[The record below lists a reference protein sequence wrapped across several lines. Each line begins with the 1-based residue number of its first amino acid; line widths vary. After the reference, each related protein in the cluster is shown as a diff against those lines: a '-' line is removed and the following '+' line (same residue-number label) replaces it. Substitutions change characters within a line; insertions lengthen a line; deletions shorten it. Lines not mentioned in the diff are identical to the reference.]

1 MAFKEKSEKALLAMS
16 KEEQIKYWEEFQ
28 TYYKEQKKKIQK
40 KQNERAAAEKQK
52 NRKKT
57 NHARFV
63 LFGELIKHQEIK
75 DFIKKLSEQNSFSEK
90 DKADIN
96 LLMKDLK
103 WEIEFKGD
111 LKNE

>member
-16 KEEQIKYWEEFQ
+16 KEEQIAYWQEFQ
-28 TYYKEQKKKIQK
+28 AYYKEQKKKIQK

-63 LFGELIKHQEIK
+63 LFGELIKHDEIK
-75 DFIKKLSEQNSFSEK
+75 TFIKKLSEQNSFSEK

-96 LLMKDLK
+96 LLMNDLNWDIK
-103 WEIEFKGD
+103 F
-111 LKNE
+111 

>member
-16 KEEQIKYWEEFQ
+16 KEEQIAYWQEFQ
-28 TYYKEQKKKIQK
+28 NYYKEQKKKIQK

-63 LFGELIKHQEIK
+63 LFGEMIKHQGIK
-75 DFIKKLSEQNSFSEK
+75 DFIKKMSEQNSFSEK
-90 DKADIN
+90 DKHDIN
-96 LLMKDLK
+96 LLMNDLNWDIK
-103 WEIEFKGD
+103 F
-111 LKNE
+111 

>member
-16 KEEQIKYWEEFQ
+16 KEEQIAYWQEFQ
-28 TYYKEQKKKIQK
+28 NYYKEQKKKIQK

-63 LFGELIKHQEIK
+63 LFGELIKHDGIK
-75 DFIKKLSEQNSFSEK
+75 TFIKKLSEQNSFSEK

-96 LLMKDLK
+96 LLMNDLNWDIK
-103 WEIEFKGD
+103 F
-111 LKNE
+111 

>member
-63 LFGELIKHQEIK
+63 LFGEMIKHQEIK
-75 DFIKKLSEQNSFSEK
+75 DFIKKLSEQNSFSDK

-96 LLMKDLK
+96 LLMNDLNWDTK
-103 WEIEFKGD
+103 F
-111 LKNE
+111 

>member
-1 MAFKEKSEKALLAMS
+1 MAFKEKSEKALLSMS
-16 KEEQIKYWEEFQ
+16 KEEQITYWQEFQ
-28 TYYKEQKKKIQK
+28 NYYKEQKKKIQK

-63 LFGELIKHQEIK
+63 LFGELIKHDEIK
-75 DFIKKLSEQNSFSEK
+75 TFIKKLSEQNSFSEK

-96 LLMKDLK
+96 LLMNDLN
-103 WEIEFKGD
+103 WEIKF
-111 LKNE
+111 

>member
-16 KEEQIKYWEEFQ
+16 QEEQIKYWEEFQ
-28 TYYKEQKKKIQK
+28 NYYKEQKKKIQK

-75 DFIKKLSEQNSFSEK
+75 DFISRISAQNSFSEK
-90 DKADIN
+90 DKADLN
-96 LLMKDLK
+96 LLMNDLK
-103 WEIEFKGD
+103 WEIRF
-111 LKNE
+111 

>member
-16 KEEQIKYWEEFQ
+16 KEEQIAYWQEFQ
-28 TYYKEQKKKIQK
+28 NYYKEQKKKIQK

-63 LFGELIKHQEIK
+63 LFGELIKHDEIK
-75 DFIKKLSEQNSFSEK
+75 TFIKKLSEQNSFSEK

-96 LLMKDLK
+96 LLMNDLN
-103 WEIEFKGD
+103 WEIKF
-111 LKNE
+111 

>member
-16 KEEQIKYWEEFQ
+16 QEEQIKYWEEFQ
-28 TYYKEQKKKIQK
+28 NYYKEQKKKIQK
-40 KQNERAAAEKQK
+40 KQNERAVAERQK

-63 LFGELIKHQEIK
+63 LFGALIKHQNIK
-75 DFIKKLSEQNSFSEK
+75 DFIKMMSEPNHNTFSDREK
-90 DKADIN
+90 QDLN

-103 WEIEFKGD
+103 WDDIQFF
-111 LKNE
+111 

>member
-63 LFGELIKHQEIK
+63 LFGEMIKHQEIK
-75 DFIKKLSEQNSFSEK
+75 DFIKKLSEQNSFSDK

-96 LLMKDLK
+96 LLMNDLNWDIK
-103 WEIEFKGD
+103 F
-111 LKNE
+111 

>member
-16 KEEQIKYWEEFQ
+16 KEEQIAYWQEFQ
-28 TYYKEQKKKIQK
+28 AYYKEQKKKIQK

-63 LFGELIKHQEIK
+63 LFGELIKHDEIK
-75 DFIKKLSEQNSFSEK
+75 TFIKKLSEQNSFSEK

-96 LLMKDLK
+96 LLMNDLN
-103 WEIEFKGD
+103 WEIKF
-111 LKNE
+111 

>member
-16 KEEQIKYWEEFQ
+16 KEEQIAYWQEFQ
-28 TYYKEQKKKIQK
+28 AYYKEQKKKIQK

-63 LFGELIKHQEIK
+63 LFGELIKHDEIK
-75 DFIKKLSEQNSFSEK
+75 TFIKKMSEQNSFSEK

-96 LLMKDLK
+96 LLMNDLN
-103 WEIEFKGD
+103 WEIKF
-111 LKNE
+111 

>member
-1 MAFKEKSEKALLAMS
+1 MS
-16 KEEQIKYWEEFQ
+16 KEEQIAYWQEFQ
-28 TYYKEQKKKIQK
+28 NYYKEQKKKIQK

-63 LFGELIKHQEIK
+63 LFGELIKHDEIK
-75 DFIKKLSEQNSFSEK
+75 TFIKKLSEQNSFSEK

-96 LLMKDLK
+96 LLMNDLN
-103 WEIEFKGD
+103 WEIKF
-111 LKNE
+111 

>member
-1 MAFKEKSEKALLAMS
+1 MAFKEKSEKAILAMS
-16 KEEQIKYWEEFQ
+16 KEEQIAYWQEFQ
-28 TYYKEQKKKIQK
+28 NYYKEQKKKIQK

-63 LFGELIKHQEIK
+63 LFGELIKHDEIK
-75 DFIKKLSEQNSFSEK
+75 TFIKKLSEQNSFSEK

-96 LLMKDLK
+96 LLMNDLN
-103 WEIEFKGD
+103 WEIKF
-111 LKNE
+111 

>member
-40 KQNERAAAEKQK
+40 KQNKRAAAEKQK

-63 LFGELIKHQEIK
+63 LFGEMIKHQEIK
-75 DFIKKLSEQNSFSEK
+75 DFIKKLSEQNSFSDK

-96 LLMKDLK
+96 LLMNDLNWDTK
-103 WEIEFKGD
+103 F
-111 LKNE
+111 

>member
-1 MAFKEKSEKALLAMS
+1 MAFKEKSEKAILAMS
-16 KEEQIKYWEEFQ
+16 KEEQISYWQEFQ
-28 TYYKEQKKKIQK
+28 AYYKEQKKKIQK
-40 KQNERAAAEKQK
+40 KQNEKAAAEKQK

-63 LFGELIKHQEIK
+63 LFGEMIKHQGIK
-75 DFIKKLSEQNSFSEK
+75 DFIKKMAEQNSFSDK

-103 WEIEFKGD
+103 WEIEF
-111 LKNE
+111 